1 MQGTPTPSTP
11 CREAVAPRWIAA
23 AREDGATVL
32 YLQGAWR
39 LSNLSAVAAEVRA
52 VRPAPGMPCV
62 IDGSRLE
69 ELDTATSFMLLNRL
83 VAAGFTR
90 ATVSTRA
97 VQERH
102 ARLLRLVHEQMS
114 APSASAP
121 SRRPGVLERLGGA
134 TMRALCDLEAHTRFL
149 GLVAAESL
157 AVLRRPRSFR
167 LASAVTQFELVALD
181 AIPIIAMLTLLV
193 GVVFAFLLG
202 AQARRYGATVF
213 VVDGVGLAL
222 CRELAPILVAIVVA
236 GRSGAAF
243 TAQLGSMKVQEET
256 DAIRTLGLSPIEV
269 LVLPRLAAI
278 LVGLPLLVFVGDL
291 AGVAGGMLISAL
303 QLDIPPHAF
312 LNRLHIVL
320 PRGAIVIGVLKAPVF
335 AGFIALIACRMGL
348 SVTRDSRS
356 VGEHTTSTVVQ
367 AIVWVIILDAAFA
380 IGLQRL
386 GI

>member
-1 MQGTPTPSTP
+1 MQRIPIPSP
-11 CREAVAPRWIAA
+11 PDGEAAAPRWIASA
-23 AREDGATVL
+23 SEDGATVL

-39 LSNLSAVAAEVRA
+39 LSNLGAVTAELRA
-52 VRPAPGMPCV
+52 VRPTPDTPCV

-69 ELDTATSFMLLNRL
+69 ELDTATSFMLLTRL
-83 VAAGFTR
+83 AAAGFTR
-90 ATVSTRA
+90 ATVNIRA

-102 ARLLRLVHEQMS
+102 VRLLRLVHEQMS

-121 SRRPGVLERLGGA
+121 SLRPGILERLGGA
-134 TMRALCDLEAHTRFL
+134 TMRTLRDLEAHTRFL
-149 GLVAAESL
+149 GLVAAEGL

-167 LASAVTQFELVALD
+167 LASTIAQFEFIALD
-181 AIPIIAMLTLLV
+181 AIPIIAMLTFLV
-193 GVVFAFLLG
+193 GVVFAYLLG

-256 DAIRTLGLSPIEV
+256 DAIRTLGLSPIQV
-269 LVLPRLAAI
+269 LVLPRLVA
-278 LVGLPLLVFVGDL
+278 LLLGLPLLVFLGDL

-303 QLDIPPHAF
+303 QLDIPPIAF

-320 PRGAIVIGVLKAPVF
+320 PRSAIVIGLLKAPVF
-335 AGFIALIACRMGL
+335 AAFIALIACRMGL

-356 VGEHTTSTVVQ
+356 VGEHTTATVVQ
-367 AIVWVIILDAAFA
+367 AIVWVISLDAAFA
-380 IGLQRL
+380 VGLQLL

>member
-1 MQGTPTPSTP
+1 M
-11 CREAVAPRWIAA
+11 RDDAAAPRWIASA
-23 AREDGATVL
+23 HEDGATVL

-39 LSNLSAVAAEVRA
+39 LPNLSAVAAQIREVH
-52 VRPAPGMPCV
+52 PSPTLPCV

-90 ATVSTRA
+90 ATVSIRA
-97 VQERH
+97 VQDRH
-102 ARLLRLVHEQMS
+102 ARLLRLVHEQMAAQAAL
-114 APSASAP
+114 APSLHA
-121 SRRPGVLERLGGA
+121 GVLERLGAA

-149 GLVAAESL
+149 GLVVLESL

-167 LASAVTQFELVALD
+167 LQSTIAQFELVALD
-181 AIPIIAMLTLLV
+181 AIPIIAMMTFLV
-193 GVVFAFLLG
+193 GVVFAYLLG
-202 AQARRYGATVF
+202 AQARRYGATIF

-222 CRELAPILVAIVVA
+222 CRELAPILVAVVVA

-269 LVLPRLAAI
+269 LVLPRLVAI
-278 LVGLPLLVFVGDL
+278 LVGLPLLVFLGDL
-291 AGVAGGMLISAL
+291 AGIVGGMLISAL
-303 QLDIPPHAF
+303 QLDISPLAF
-312 LNRLHIVL
+312 AHRLRAVL
-320 PRGAIVIGVLKAPVF
+320 PGSAILIGLLKAPVF
-335 AGFIALIACRMGL
+335 AAFIALIGCRMGL

-356 VGEHTTSTVVQ
+356 VGEHTTATVVQ
-367 AIVWVIILDAAFA
+367 AIVWVITLDAAFA
-380 IGLQRL
+380 VGLQRL